1 MKFGSF
7 PVAEAEGMVLAHSVR
22 AADKTF
28 KKGRVLSSED
38 VDTLTHAGI
47 STIYAAHL
55 DAEDMPE
62 DEAAATIAT
71 ALTGPDIRADTAF
84 TGRANLYATA
94 PGVLH
99 LNETTINGINAL
111 DESITVATL
120 ANFEAVTD
128 GQMVA
133 TVKIIP
139 YATPKHLVD
148 QAARLASAISP
159 PVELHPYKLKH
170 AALILTSVEGTK
182 QSVLT
187 KSETVIR
194 ARLESLGVSLDSVQ
208 TCPHDETS
216 LMAALQAVPTDTEI
230 ILVLGASA
238 TGDRRDVVPA
248 SIERSGGVVQHFGM
262 PVDPGNLLLLAE
274 LKGRPVVGLPGCARS
289 PKLNGADW
297 VLQRL
302 VAGLAV
308 EPRDIQSMGVGGLLK
323 EIPSRPQPRDAKR
336 ESDQAPRV
344 AAIILGGGRS
354 TRMGRTNKLTS
365 DFDGKP
371 MIAHVADAALASKA
385 DGIVLV
391 TGHEKENV
399 LTALAGRPMSYAH
412 NPDFTDGMSTSI
424 KVGIKAATELDPP
437 VDAAV
442 ILLGDMPLVTADLI
456 DLLIDARDPADDKLI
471 CVPVVGKKRGNPVL
485 WDASFFGD
493 LLNLT
498 GDVGAKA
505 LMAQNSDLVCE
516 APVGDDSPLK
526 DFDTPEALSQL
537 NADEAHKRSPR
548 RR

>member
-1 MKFGSF
+1 MRFGSF

-22 AADKTF
+22 AGDQTF
-28 KKGRVLSSED
+28 KKGRVLSSQDIEF
-38 VDTLTHAGI
+38 LSHAGI
-47 STIYAAHL
+47 ATVYAAHL

-71 ALTGPDIRADTAF
+71 ALTGPNTRADTAF

-94 PGVLH
+94 PGVLR
-99 LNETTINGINAL
+99 LDEATINEINGL
-111 DESITVATL
+111 DEAITIATL
-120 ANFEAVTD
+120 PNMEAVTE

-139 YATPKHLVD
+139 YAAPKQLVD
-148 QAARLASAISP
+148 QAATLASAISP
-159 PVELHPYKLKH
+159 TLELHPFKLKR

-194 ARLESLGVSLDSVQ
+194 ARLRNLGVSLGSAQ
-208 TCPHDETS
+208 TCPHNETS
-216 LMAALQAVPTDTEI
+216 LMAALQTVPANIEM

-238 TGDRRDVVPA
+238 TGDRRDVIPA
-248 SIERSGGVVQHFGM
+248 SIERSGGEIQHFGM

-274 LKGRPVVGLPGCARS
+274 LEGRPVVGLPGCARS

-302 VAGLAV
+302 VAGLTV

-336 ESDQAPRV
+336 ETEHSPRV

-354 TRMGRTNKLTS
+354 TRMGPTNKLTS
-365 DFDGKP
+365 DFNGKP

-391 TGHEKENV
+391 TGHEKEGV
-399 LTALAGRPMSYAH
+399 LKALAGRPMSYAH
-412 NPDFTDGMSTSI
+412 NPDYADGLSTSI
-424 KVGIKAATELDPP
+424 KAGIKAAAELDPP

-442 ILLGDMPLVTADLI
+442 ILLGDMPLITADLVNR
-456 DLLIDARDPADDKLI
+456 LIDARDPGDDKFI

-485 WDASFFGD
+485 WDASFFND

-498 GDVGAKA
+498 GDIGAKT
-505 LMAQNSDLVCE
+505 LIAQNSDLVCE
-516 APVGDDSPLK
+516 VPVDDDAPLT
-526 DFDTPEALSQL
+526 DFDTPESLRQ
-537 NADEAHKRSPR
+537 HKPD
-548 RR
+548 

>member
-22 AADKTF
+22 TADKTF

-38 VDTLTHAGI
+38 IEFLSHANIATL
-47 STIYAAHL
+47 YAAHL
-55 DAEDMPE
+55 DPEDLPE

-71 ALTGPDIRADTAF
+71 ALTGPNIRADTAF

-94 PGVLH
+94 PGVLR
-99 LNETTINGINAL
+99 LNEATINEINGL

-120 ANFEAVTD
+120 PNFEAVTE
-128 GQMVA
+128 GQILA

-139 YATPKHLVD
+139 YAAPKQLVD
-148 QAARLASAISP
+148 QAATLASATSP
-159 PVELHPYKLKH
+159 SLELHPFKLKR
-170 AALILTSVEGTK
+170 AALILTTVEGTK

-194 ARLESLGVSLDSVQ
+194 ARLERLGVSLDSVQ

-216 LMAALQAVPTDTEI
+216 LMAALQAVPTNVEM

-248 SIERSGGVVQHFGM
+248 SIERSGGSIHHFGM

-302 VAGLAV
+302 VAGIKV
-308 EPRDIQSMGVGGLLK
+308 ERHDIQSMGVGGLLK

-336 ESDQAPRV
+336 DGDQAPRV

-354 TRMGRTNKLTS
+354 TRMGPTNKLTS

-371 MIAHVADAALASKA
+371 MISHVADAALASKA
-385 DGIVLV
+385 DGIILV
-391 TGHEKENV
+391 TGHEKDDV
-399 LTALAGRPMSYAH
+399 LKALAGRPMSYAH
-412 NPDFTDGMSTSI
+412 NPDYADGLSTSI
-424 KVGIKAATELDPP
+424 KAGIKAATELDPP

-442 ILLGDMPLVTADLI
+442 ILLGDMPLITADLI
-456 DLLIDARDPADDKLI
+456 NRLIDARDPADDKFI

-485 WDASFFGD
+485 WDASFFND
-493 LLNLT
+493 LLNLS
-498 GDVGAKA
+498 GDVGAKT

-516 APVGDDSPLK
+516 VPVDTDAPLT
-526 DFDTPEALSQL
+526 DFDTPDSLVRHS
-537 NADEAHKRSPR
+537 
-548 RR
+548 

>member
-22 AADKTF
+22 AADKIF

-38 VDTLTHAGI
+38 IEFLSHASIATL
-47 STIYAAHL
+47 YAAHL
-55 DAEDMPE
+55 DPEDLPE

-71 ALTGPDIRADTAF
+71 ALTGPNIRADTAF

-94 PGVLH
+94 PGVLR
-99 LNETTINGINAL
+99 LNEATINEINGL

-120 ANFEAVTD
+120 PNMETVTE

-139 YATPKHLVD
+139 YAAPKQLVV
-148 QAARLASAISP
+148 QTATLASATSP
-159 PVELHPYKLKH
+159 SLELHPYKLKR

-182 QSVLT
+182 QTVLI
-187 KSETVIR
+187 KSETVVHS
-194 ARLESLGVSLDSVQ
+194 RLESLGVSLSNVQ

-216 LMAALQAVPTDTEI
+216 LMAALHAVPTNIEMV
-230 ILVLGASA
+230 LVLGASA

-248 SIERSGGVVQHFGM
+248 SIERCGGLIQHFGM

-274 LKGRPVVGLPGCARS
+274 LSGRPVVGLPGCARS

-302 VAGLAV
+302 VAGIKV
-308 EPRDIQSMGVGGLLK
+308 ERHDIQSMGVGGLLK
-323 EIPSRPQPRDAKR
+323 EIPSRPQPRDVKR
-336 ESDQAPRV
+336 ENDQAPRV

-354 TRMGRTNKLTS
+354 TRMGPTNKLTS
-365 DFDGKP
+365 TFDGKP

-385 DGIVLV
+385 DGIILV

-399 LTALAGRPMSYAH
+399 LKALAGRPMSYAH
-412 NPDFTDGMSTSI
+412 NPDFADGLSTSI
-424 KVGIKAATELDPP
+424 KAGIKAATELDPP
-437 VDAAV
+437 VDAAI
-442 ILLGDMPLVTADLI
+442 ILLGDMPLITADLI
-456 DLLIDARDPADDKLI
+456 DHLIDARDPADDKFI

-485 WDASFFGD
+485 WDASFFED

-516 APVGDDSPLK
+516 VPVDSDAPLT
-526 DFDTPEALSQL
+526 DFDTPEALQQHQP
-537 NADEAHKRSPR
+537 D
-548 RR
+548 

>member
-22 AADKTF
+22 TADKTF

-38 VDTLTHAGI
+38 IEFLSHANIATL
-47 STIYAAHL
+47 YAAHL
-55 DAEDMPE
+55 DPEDLPE
-62 DEAAATIAT
+62 DEAAAAIAT
-71 ALTGPDIRADTAF
+71 ALTGPNIRADTAF

-99 LNETTINGINAL
+99 LNEATINEINGQ

-120 ANFEAVTD
+120 PNFEAVTE
-128 GQMVA
+128 GQMLA

-139 YATPKHLVD
+139 YAAPTQLVD
-148 QAARLASAISP
+148 QAAALASATSP
-159 PVELHPYKLKH
+159 TLELHPFKLKR
-170 AALILTSVEGTK
+170 AALVLTSVEGTK

-187 KSETVIR
+187 KSETVVR
-194 ARLESLGVSLDSVQ
+194 SRLESLGVSLSNLQ

-216 LMAALQAVPTDTEI
+216 LTSALQTVPANIEM

-248 SIERSGGVVQHFGM
+248 SIERSGGLIQHFGM

-274 LKGRPVVGLPGCARS
+274 LEGRPVVGLPGCARS

-302 VAGLAV
+302 VAGIKV
-308 EPRDIQSMGVGGLLK
+308 ERHDIQSMGVGGLLK

-336 ESDQAPRV
+336 DGDQAPRV

-354 TRMGRTNKLTS
+354 TRMGLTNKLTS

-371 MIAHVADAALASKA
+371 MIAHVADAALSSKA
-385 DGIVLV
+385 DGIILV

-399 LTALAGRPMSYAH
+399 LKALAGRPMSYAH
-412 NPDFTDGMSTSI
+412 NPDYADGLSTSI
-424 KVGIKAATELDPP
+424 KAGIKAATELDPP

-442 ILLGDMPLVTADLI
+442 ILLGDMPLITADLI
-456 DLLIDARDPADDKLI
+456 NRLIDARDPADDKFI

-485 WDASFFGD
+485 WDASFFND
-493 LLNLT
+493 LLNLS
-498 GDVGAKA
+498 GDVGAKT

-516 APVGDDSPLK
+516 VPVDTDAPLT
-526 DFDTPEALSQL
+526 DFDTPDSLVRHS
-537 NADEAHKRSPR
+537 
-548 RR
+548 